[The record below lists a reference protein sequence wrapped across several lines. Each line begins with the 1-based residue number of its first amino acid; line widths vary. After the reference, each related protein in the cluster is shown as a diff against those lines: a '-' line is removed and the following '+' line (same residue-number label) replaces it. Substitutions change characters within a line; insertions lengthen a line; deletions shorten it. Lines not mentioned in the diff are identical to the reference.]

1 MMGNHTATGEANS
14 TLCSPDRNRWKGTSM
29 SKWMQ
34 EWSTAAVGAHDLKL
48 AERPLPEVGEHD
60 VLVRT
65 LAVSLNYRDK
75 LVLETGMGLDL
86 AFPFVPASDMSGVV
100 EAVGKSVTRF
110 QPGDRVIS
118 TFSPGWIDGLRPGN
132 GRTPAYATLGGAFPG
147 VMSEYVAF
155 PEDWFVAAPKS
166 LDAAEASTLPCAG
179 LTAWFALVER
189 GHLRAGDRVLV
200 QGTGGV
206 ALFGLQ
212 IAKAT
217 GAEVI
222 ITSSS
227 AEKLERALSL
237 GADHGINRSSEDW
250 VERLYQLTAD
260 HGADHILEIAGGAG
274 LGQSLRA
281 VAPDGRIS
289 VIGVL
294 EGFEVSGPV
303 GPLLLKSLVVQG
315 ISVGHRR
322 ALEDLV
328 GAVERLRL
336 KPVID
341 KRYKFAEF
349 PEALAHLDHGPFGK
363 VVIEF

>member
-1 MMGNHTATGEANS
+1 
-14 TLCSPDRNRWKGTSM
+14 M

-34 EWSTAAVGAHDLKL
+34 EWSTETVGPHDLKL
-48 AERPLPEVGEHD
+48 AERLVPEAGEHD
-60 VLVRT
+60 IIVRT

-110 QPGDRVIS
+110 RPGDRVIS
-118 TFSPGWIDGLRPGN
+118 TFAPGWLDGLRPGT
-132 GRTPAYATLGGAFPG
+132 GRTPAYETLGGAHPG
-147 VMSEYVAF
+147 VLSEYVVL
-155 PEDWFVAAPKS
+155 PEGWFVAAPKS

-179 LTAWFALVER
+179 LTAWFALVEK
-189 GHLRAGDRVLV
+189 GHLRAGDRVVV

-222 ITSSS
+222 VTSSS
-227 AEKLERALSL
+227 REKLDRAFAL
-237 GADHGINRSSEDW
+237 GADHGINRLEEDW
-250 VERLYQLTAD
+250 VERVYALTGD
-260 HGADHILEIAGGAG
+260 RGADHILEIAGGAG
-274 LGQSLRA
+274 LGQSLKA

-303 GPLLLKSLVVQG
+303 GPLLLKSPVVQG

-328 GAVERLRL
+328 GAVDRLGL

-341 KRYKFAEF
+341 MRYKFTEV
-349 PEALAHLDHGPFGK
+349 PEALAHLDRGPFGK